1 MHRVSFLAAKPGS
14 PKLVGF
20 GRPVWRRSRHS
31 TLMPGVT
38 PGTAPRGDGQA
49 YKSPVTVAK
58 ASLPGGRAAASS
70 RHREPQAG
78 AADARR

>member
-20 GRPVWRRSRHS
+20 GRPVGRRSRHS

-49 YKSPVTVAK
+49 YKAPVTAVK
-58 ASLPGGRAAASS
+58 APLPGGRAVASS
-70 RHREPQAG
+70 CHREPQAG